1 MTIAEITIDD
11 PTATLDYI
19 HSIAT
24 VIGYIIAGIFINLYV
39 KRKQIVEAET
49 RRAEEKR
56 LKETAPQ
63 HAHAQQQFQEHRFVN
78 QYGGQQW
85 QPQQRF

>member
-11 PTATLDYI
+11 PTATLEYI
-19 HSIAT
+19 QSIVT

-49 RRAEEKR
+49 RRANEK
-56 LKETAPQ
+56 TIQ
-63 HAHAQQQFQEHRFVN
+63 NYHALTQEQFQQQFQQH
-78 QYGGQQW
+78 GGQQW
-85 QPQQRF
+85 QPQQQF